1 MGNQKKELKL
11 DKFRVTKIKNSS
23 EIFGGVANGG
33 ANPDCSLTK
42 LTTTAKDKNKGNNI
56 VI

>member
-1 MGNQKKELKL
+1 MGNHKKRLKL

-23 EIFGGVANGG
+23 EIFGGAANGG
-33 ANPDCSLTK
+33 ENPDCSLTK